1 MLNQHPRLVAPWTT
15 PAAALTIL
23 LTTSVLAQE
32 EHAHQTLG
40 NVHFPVTCQA
50 EAQATFDEAM
60 KLQHSFWHKP
70 AVAKFQEVLAR
81 DPSCVMAYWG
91 QALALLDNPFSPPSA
106 KNLSEGLGSLEEAR
120 KIGARTQRET
130 DYIEALLAL
139 YRDHDKLDHRTR
151 VLAFEQAMKELAAR
165 YPDDP
170 EARIYYALAL
180 DMAAS
185 PTDKT
190 YANQLEAARILEAE
204 WQRQP
209 DHPGV
214 AHYLIHTY
222 DFPPLAQ
229 QGLVAAERYSAIAP
243 DAPHAVHMPSH
254 IFTRVGLWEQ
264 SVASNTKASEIARK
278 DGWRGEEL
286 HTLDY
291 MVYAHLQMGQDE
303 AARRIVDDLGRF
315 GDLDAATMPLARAG
329 FFAKAAMPAR
339 LALERGAWNEAAAL
353 EAHRTPFA
361 FADALTHYA
370 RAVGLARSGQPD
382 NASTDT
388 EALMELVEALRG
400 KDPYWMEQVDIQRQ
414 AAEAWVAFAKGDR
427 EAGLAGLR
435 NAADREA
442 KTEKHVITPGPL
454 APAREQLA
462 EMLLD
467 MKRPGEA
474 LVEFE
479 AVQRSEPN
487 RFRATYGAARAA
499 EVAGDRERARQHYG
513 QLIEI
518 IGAGDT
524 MRPEITIARTFVTE
538 SR

>member
-1 MLNQHPRLVAPWTT
+1 MLNKHPRLAAPWTT

-23 LTTSVLAQE
+23 LATSAFAQD
-32 EHAHQTLG
+32 EHAHQALG
-40 NVHFPVTCQA
+40 KVHFPVTCQA
-50 EAQATFDEAM
+50 EAQASFDEAM
-60 KLQHSFWHKP
+60 KMQHSFWHKA
-70 AVAKFQEVLAR
+70 AVAKFQEVLER

-91 QALALLDNPFSPPSA
+91 RALALLDNPFSPPSPR
-106 KNLSEGLGSLEEAR
+106 NLAEGLDSLEEAR
-120 KIGARTQRET
+120 KIGARTQREA
-130 DYIEALLAL
+130 DYIEALLVL
-139 YRDHDKLDHRTR
+139 YRDYDKVDHRTR
-151 VLAFEQAMKELAAR
+151 VLAFERAMRGLAAR

-170 EARIYYALAL
+170 EARIYHALAL

-190 YANQLEAARILEAE
+190 YANQLEAADILEAE
-204 WQRQP
+204 WKRQP

-222 DFPPLAQ
+222 DVPPLAQ
-229 QGLVAAERYSAIAP
+229 QGLAAAGRYAAIAP

-264 SVASNTKASEIARK
+264 SVASNTKAAEIARK

-291 MVYAHLQMGQDE
+291 MVYAYLQMGQDE
-303 AARRIVDDLGRF
+303 AARRIVDELGRF

-329 FFAKAAMPAR
+329 FFARVAMPAR
-339 LALERGAWNEAAAL
+339 LALERGAWDEAAGL
-353 EAHRTPFA
+353 EAHQTSFP
-361 FADALTHYA
+361 FADAQTYYA
-370 RAVGLARSGQPD
+370 RAIGLARSGHPD
-382 NASTDT
+382 KAAKDV
-388 EALMELVEALRG
+388 EALKELAEALRG
-400 KDPYWMEQVDIQRQ
+400 KDPYWMEQVDIQHQ

-427 EAGLAGLR
+427 EEALAGLR

-442 KTEKHVITPGPL
+442 RTEKHVITPGPL

-467 MKRPGEA
+467 MNRPGDA
-474 LVEFE
+474 LAEFE
-479 AVQRSEPN
+479 AVQRTEPN

-499 EVAGDRERARQHYG
+499 EMAGDRERAKRHYG
-513 QLIEI
+513 HLIEI
-518 IGAGDT
+518 VGAGDT
-524 MRPEITIARTFVTE
+524 TRPEVAMARTFVAE
-538 SR
+538 GR

>member
-1 MLNQHPRLVAPWTT
+1 MLSQHLRLAAPWTT

-23 LTTSVLAQE
+23 LATSALAQE
-32 EHAHQTLG
+32 EHAHQALG
-40 NVHFPVTCQA
+40 KVHFPVTCQA

-70 AVAKFQEVLAR
+70 AIGKFQEVLER

-91 QALALLDNPFSPPSA
+91 QALALLDNPFSPPPA
-106 KNLSEGLGSLEEAR
+106 QNLAEGLSRLEEAR

-130 DYIEALLAL
+130 DYIEALLAF
-139 YRDHDKLDHRTR
+139 YRDHDKVDHRTR
-151 VLAFEQAMKELAAR
+151 VLAFEQAMKGLAAR

-170 EARIYYALAL
+170 KARIYHALAL

-190 YANQLEAARILEAE
+190 YANQLEAADILEAE
-204 WQRQP
+204 WKRQP

-229 QGLVAAERYSAIAP
+229 QGLVAAGRYSAIAP

-254 IFTRVGLWEQ
+254 IFTRVGHWEQ
-264 SVASNTKASEIARK
+264 SVASNTKATEIARK
-278 DGWRGEEL
+278 DGYIGEEL

-291 MVYAHLQMGQDE
+291 MVYAHLQMGHDE

-315 GDLDAATMPLARAG
+315 DDLDPAGMPLARAG
-329 FFAKAAMPAR
+329 FFARAAMPAR
-339 LALERGAWNEAAAL
+339 LALERGAWDEAAAL
-353 EAHRTPFA
+353 EAHKTPFP

-382 NASTDT
+382 KAAKDVES
-388 EALMELVEALRG
+388 LKELAEALRG
-400 KDPYWMEQVDIQRQ
+400 KDPYWMEQIAIQHQ
-414 AAEAWVAFAKGDR
+414 AAEAWVTFAKGDR
-427 EAGLAGLR
+427 EESLVGLR
-435 NAADREA
+435 NAADREGR
-442 KTEKHVITPGPL
+442 TEKHAITPGPL

-467 MKRPGEA
+467 MKRPGDA

-479 AVQRSEPN
+479 TVQRSEPN
-487 RFRATYGAARAA
+487 RFRAIYGAARAA
-499 EVAGDRERARQHYG
+499 EMAGDRERARQHYSK
-513 QLIEI
+513 LIET
-518 IGAGDT
+518 IGTADT
-524 MRPEITIARTFVTE
+524 TRPEVTIARTFMAAPG
-538 SR
+538 